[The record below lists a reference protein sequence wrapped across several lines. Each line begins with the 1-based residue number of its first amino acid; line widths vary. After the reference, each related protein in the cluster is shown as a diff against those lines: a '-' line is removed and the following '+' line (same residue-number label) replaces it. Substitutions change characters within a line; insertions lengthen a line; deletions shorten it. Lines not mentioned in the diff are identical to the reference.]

1 MQWSKN
7 KFFFRLRVGVK
18 KKLELN
24 IIASTGMP
32 NDDGSFIFSL
42 TSFIQIFD
50 NLIQSPVMFAY
61 EF

>member
-32 NDDGSFIFSL
+32 NDDGSVIFSL